1 MKKIVFVLAISAGFV
16 ACNSGTNSSTG
27 DTVDSLNA
35 RKDTLTH
42 NVDSTTNARVDSI
55 KTEGKELKE
64 KFDSSIDAKKDSVK
78 GKK

>member
-1 MKKIVFVLAISAGFV
+1 MKKIAFILAISAGLT
-16 ACNSGTNSSTG
+16 ACNSGNSNSNG
-27 DTVDSLNA
+27 DPVDSLDS

-55 KTEGKELKE
+55 KTEGKEMKQ

>member
-1 MKKIVFVLAISAGFV
+1 MKKIVFILAISSGLA
-16 ACNSGTNSSTG
+16 ACNSGNSNPTG

-42 NVDSTTNARVDSI
+42 NVDSTTDARVDSI